1 MRHVD
6 VLIIGGG
13 PAGISAAIWC
23 KRLGIDC
30 LLLEEQSQLG
40 GQLFNIFNEI
50 IDYPGMRTKNGIEM
64 QREMVKH
71 FVEMDCLY
79 EVNTK
84 VLFIDERS
92 KTVKVKKQAKEQE
105 ICYTYLILAT
115 GSSQRKLG
123 VPGEQQMI
131 DRGEVYSAS
140 ADGERLKGKTV
151 AIIGGGDRAFEGAH
165 LLSSKAREVYL
176 IHRSTRF
183 KAREQYVER
192 IISNPCIKVMTDTE
206 VTAIHGDRHVTSIDL
221 ESKNKE
227 YKNKEYK
234 NKEYKNKEY
243 KNKEYKNLLV
253 DAVLIRLGVAPNVD
267 LIKGKVATAQ
277 NGLIVTD
284 DVHQSSNPFIYAIG
298 DSCTTPLFSSISS
311 SAGQGAIVAKQLSS
325 MLNI

>member
-30 LLLEEQSQLG
+30 LLLEEQAQLG

-92 KTVKVKKQAKEQE
+92 KTVKVKKQAKKQE

-192 IISNPCIKVMTDTE
+192 VISNPCIKVMTDTE

-227 YKNKEYK
+227 YKN
-234 NKEYKNKEY
+234 
-243 KNKEYKNLLV
+243 LLV
-253 DAVLIRLGVAPNVD
+253 DAILIRLGVAPNVE

-298 DSCTTPLFSSISS
+298 DACTTPLFSSISS
-311 SAGQGAIVAKQLSS
+311 SAGQGTIVAKHISS
-325 MLNI
+325 LLTEA

>member
-64 QREMVKH
+64 QCEMVKH

-192 IISNPCIKVMTDTE
+192 VISNPCIKVMTDTE

-227 YKNKEYK
+227 YKN
-234 NKEYKNKEY
+234 
-243 KNKEYKNLLV
+243 LLV
-253 DAVLIRLGVAPNVD
+253 DAILIRLGVAPNVE

-298 DSCTTPLFSSISS
+298 DACTTPLFSSISS
-311 SAGQGAIVAKQLSS
+311 SAGQGTIVAKHISS
-325 MLNI
+325 LLTEA

>member
-140 ADGERLKGKTV
+140 ADGERLKGKMV
-151 AIIGGGDRAFEGAH
+151 ALIGGGDRAFEGAH
-165 LLSSKAREVYL
+165 LLASKAKEVYL
-176 IHRSTRF
+176 IHRSTHF
-183 KAREQYVER
+183 KAREQYVEKVL
-192 IISNPCIKVMTDTE
+192 SDPGIKVITDTE
-206 VTAIHGDRHVTSIDL
+206 VTAIHGKHHVTSIDL
-221 ESKNKE
+221 KSKNSE
-227 YKNKEYK
+227 CE
-234 NKEYKNKEY
+234 
-243 KNKEYKNLLV
+243 NLSV
-253 DAVLIRLGVAPNVD
+253 DAVLIRLGIAPNVE
-267 LIKGKVATAQ
+267 LIKEKVTTTQ
-277 NGLIVTD
+277 SGLIVINE
-284 DVHQSSNPFIYAIG
+284 VHQSSNPAIYAIG
-298 DSCTTPLFSSISS
+298 DACTTPLFSSISS